1 MGSIVKAIQVKRV
14 GGPEVL
20 EWLVDITVP
29 EPRANEA
36 VVKIAA
42 SGVNYVDVYYREGR
56 YRTALP
62 FVAGQEGAGEVVA
75 VGSDVHSVKIGDR
88 VAWTMLMGTYA
99 EYAAVPADRLVKIP
113 QGVDYRHAAAAM
125 LQGMTRTTCRM
136 TPIR

>member
-1 MGSIVKAIQVKRV
+1 
-14 GGPEVL
+14 L
-20 EWLVDITVP
+20 ELLVDISVP
-29 EPRANEA
+29 EPKANEA

-42 SGVNYVDVYYREGR
+42 SGVNYVDVYYRECR
-56 YRTALP
+56 YTTALP

-75 VGSDVHSVKIGDR
+75 VGLDVHSVKIGDR